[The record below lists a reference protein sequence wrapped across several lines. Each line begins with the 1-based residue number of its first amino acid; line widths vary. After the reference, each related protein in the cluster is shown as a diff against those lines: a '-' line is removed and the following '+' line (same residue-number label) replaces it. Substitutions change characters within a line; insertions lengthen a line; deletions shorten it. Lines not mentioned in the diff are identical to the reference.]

1 MKALALPAGRG
12 WHWLSGGFRLFRKG
26 RLVLSLAVLGYW
38 LCMALINS
46 FPIVG
51 QIAAS
56 LLVPA
61 FSVGLMNVCR
71 LIEQGGTLQARELFS
86 GLRQNQRTLLVLG
99 AIYIVAGVCVLG
111 FVSLIDGGVLFQAI
125 VLGDRLDE
133 RTLSSGEFVLAVQVA
148 LLLFSPIMMTYLFA
162 PVLAVWHGFPAGK
175 SLFFSFFACAR
186 NWRAFV
192 AYAVAVILYG
202 ALLPGLLVGLLVSV
216 IPGGS
221 ELFSVLLPMLIM
233 LIFLPT
239 LYASFYVSYRDIFVS
254 IDENA

>member
-1 MKALALPAGRG
+1 MKALTLPAGRG

-148 LLLFSPIMMTYLFA
+148 LLLFSPIMAWFPRRQVAVLQLFCLCTK
-162 PVLAVWHGFPAGK
+162 LARICCLCRGGHTIWRASTGFTRR
-175 SLFFSFFACAR
+175 FACFSDPRRKRTVLCAV
-186 NWRAFV
+186 ADAHHAHFS
-192 AYAVAVILYG
+192 AYAL
-202 ALLPGLLVGLLVSV
+202 
-216 IPGGS
+216 
-221 ELFSVLLPMLIM
+221 
-233 LIFLPT
+233 
-239 LYASFYVSYRDIFVS
+239 R
-254 IDENA
+254 